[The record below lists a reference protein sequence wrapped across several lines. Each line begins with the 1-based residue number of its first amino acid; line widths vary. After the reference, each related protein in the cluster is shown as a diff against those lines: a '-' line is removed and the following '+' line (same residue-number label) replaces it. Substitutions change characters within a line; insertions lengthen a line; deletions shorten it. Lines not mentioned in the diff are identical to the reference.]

1 VFSVFSRTSV
11 GGSKQFTNHNFSK
24 QDNCKCKLIWLTKQ
38 IVITFKQCVEK
49 HGCVSECGGGQIP
62 AFLFRCCGGIPYDA
76 THMDGRSCCGNHT
89 YFMEKEVCCDEVIVK
104 RIEGKNCCGKV
115 LYEQATERCCKDQ
128 VIAKTAGNASDEC

>member
-1 VFSVFSRTSV
+1 MAADREKERQYKFVVLVLVVTVCFHA
-11 GGSKQFTNHNFSK
+11 G
-24 QDNCKCKLIWLTKQ
+24 
-38 IVITFKQCVEK
+38 VEAFPGWIK
-49 HGCVSECGGGQIP
+49 CGGGQIP

-76 THMDGRSCCGNHT
+76 THMDGRSCCGKHT

-128 VIAKTAGNASDEC
+128 VVAKTAGNASDEC